1 MIKLSLC
8 YMLGLI
14 KIEASSLRVLGPP
27 FNTKT
32 ENLSLCSIWPPHFP
46 HTLCCL
52 YRRRVMADREKKNPC
67 SQVVKP
73 WLFLNSDFERALTE
87 LHNWTS
93 TGIHPPRD
101 TCKDDVGPPHVRAKS
116 ADSESHNS
124 VSTPSADCPL
134 NEERNVVPSST
145 AARGGTGRREQR
157 RGARPRRITG
167 TNHRAGWTCACRTSG
182 SRPA

>member
-1 MIKLSLC
+1 MFYLASPLSTHPL
-8 YMLGLI
+8 L
-14 KIEASSLRVLGPP
+14 P
-27 FNTKT
+27 
-32 ENLSLCSIWPPHFP
+32 LSAPRDGRS
-46 HTLCCL
+46 
-52 YRRRVMADREKKNPC
+52 RKKNPC

-145 AARGGTGRREQR
+145 AARGGTGRRAQR

-167 TNHRAGWTCACRTSG
+167 TDPGWLDVRMPYTRK
-182 SRPA
+182 